1 MNIMKLALLTT
12 ICLGFISGCDSS
24 EETGAQT
31 APTKTN
37 VVTQTLDVADI
48 YSVRVFPARVS
59 AVKTAQIRPQV
70 GGIIQK
76 RLFVQG
82 SEIQQGQ
89 PLFQI
94 DAAPFEADVEMA
106 RAMVAK
112 AQATFQQMSKRAD
125 RFSRLQQSAA
135 ISQQDLDD
143 AKANSAQAAAD
154 LAEAK
159 ASLNRKQLDLN
170 YATVKAPISG
180 RVDQEFVTE
189 GALVNPGDSQA
200 MAVIQQIDRI
210 YVDARVPTQELRSI
224 FSSDDNASGEPS
236 LAKPTAA
243 ILDTDNKPFDAS
255 AHLLFSGINVSD
267 ETGDVV
273 LRAEAENPQ
282 RHLLPGMFVKLKI
295 TRLIKKDGVAIPEQA
310 MNRANGKTSVWI
322 VGNDNKAKRVEIETG
337 EQTEKGVTVTAGLK
351 AGDKIVTEGQD
362 KLQEGAEVI
371 PHSVGTTS

>member
-1 MNIMKLALLTT
+1 
-12 ICLGFISGCDSS
+12 
-24 EETGAQT
+24 
-31 APTKTN
+31 
-37 VVTQTLDVADI
+37 
-48 YSVRVFPARVS
+48 
-59 AVKTAQIRPQV
+59 
-70 GGIIQK
+70 
-76 RLFVQG
+76 
-82 SEIQQGQ
+82 
-89 PLFQI
+89 
-94 DAAPFEADVEMA
+94 
-106 RAMVAK
+106 MVAK

-189 GALVNPGDSQA
+189 VALVNPGDSQA

-224 FSSDDNASGEPS
+224 FNSDDNASGEPS

-243 ILDTDNKPFDAS
+243 ILDTDNKPFDAP

>member
-1 MNIMKLALLTT
+1 
-12 ICLGFISGCDSS
+12 
-24 EETGAQT
+24 
-31 APTKTN
+31 
-37 VVTQTLDVADI
+37 
-48 YSVRVFPARVS
+48 
-59 AVKTAQIRPQV
+59 IRPQV

-224 FSSDDNASGEPS
+224 FNSDDNASGEPS
-236 LAKPTAA
+236 LAKPTA
-243 ILDTDNKPFDAS
+243 
-255 AHLLFSGINVSD
+255 
-267 ETGDVV
+267 
-273 LRAEAENPQ
+273 
-282 RHLLPGMFVKLKI
+282 
-295 TRLIKKDGVAIPEQA
+295 
-310 MNRANGKTSVWI
+310 
-322 VGNDNKAKRVEIETG
+322 
-337 EQTEKGVTVTAGLK
+337 
-351 AGDKIVTEGQD
+351 
-362 KLQEGAEVI
+362 
-371 PHSVGTTS
+371 